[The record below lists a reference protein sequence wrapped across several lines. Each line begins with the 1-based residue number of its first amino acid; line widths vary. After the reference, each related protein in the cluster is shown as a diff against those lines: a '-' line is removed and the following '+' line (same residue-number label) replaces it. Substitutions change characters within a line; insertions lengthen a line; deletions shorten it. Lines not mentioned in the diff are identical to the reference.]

1 MEGYAPQITQP
12 LARDRYLRGLNVE
25 EFSRKAG
32 HYLGELNV
40 LHPFR
45 DGNGRAI
52 REFFRQLASEAG
64 YAIQWYG
71 VDRRQ
76 WVQASILA
84 YEGDSRPMASLIREN
99 LIDLDQEHAV
109 DLAKSIAG
117 ADARIAH
124 AIPGNAYEGTV
135 LGATERYVVQQFQS
149 EGLDVVLHVR
159 DPLVNAEQLVPGRSC
174 EIRYPHGNVGLVR
187 AIAQDTDHDI
197 QQDHP
202 RDLTRSTRLER

>member
-1 MEGYAPQITQP
+1 M
-12 LARDRYLRGLNVE
+12 
-25 EFSRKAG
+25 
-32 HYLGELNV
+32 